1 MKEAGDATRFPRD
14 PGSKIYEG
22 LRTQTKKKKPY
33 KEKKK
38 QLRKLRKTGGKEG
51 EAEEEEEE
59 RSRTKDVEEMKRSTR
74 RHGGKKDRPFFT
86 EKERRNKKHWV
97 AAQGQTT
104 GKLKVENRVGG
115 IHYRLGLTIRCYT
128 LYTSNETTNSTP

>member
-22 LRTQTKKKKPY
+22 LRTQTKKTIKRKKN
-33 KEKKK
+33 

-59 RSRTKDVEEMKRSTR
+59 RRRTKDVEETKRSMR

-86 EKERRNKKHWV
+86 EKERKAK
-97 AAQGQTT
+97 AKTLGSCSKAD
-104 GKLKVENRVGG
+104 NR
-115 IHYRLGLTIRCYT
+115 
-128 LYTSNETTNSTP
+128 ETKN